1 MYLYQPCLL
10 TMTLYA
16 WAFDTDKGKGHWL
29 RLLFPLVVLAVS
41 EWELTYTCLWLYPAA
56 LLLPVLF
63 LWRKP
68 KMVAWAEVLTAA
80 LFGGLLCWKIGD
92 LWPLLP
98 ALMLLSVALMLA
110 PIYLLCRSREDRL
123 LAFAFGGLV
132 YELFFCLREYMLF
145 SFCVIRL
152 GSREALSLGTAA
164 VCASLLLEQVRLYL
178 PVRRNHTVSIG
189 N

>member
-10 TMTLYA
+10 TMALYA
-16 WAFDTDKGKGHWL
+16 WAFDTAEQKGHYY
-29 RLLFPLVVLAVS
+29 RLLLPLVVLAVS
-41 EWELTYTCLWLYPAA
+41 EWELTYTHLWLYPAA

-68 KMVAWAEVLTAA
+68 QTIAWDEVLTAA
-80 LFGGLLCWKIGD
+80 LFGGLLCWKIGE

-98 ALMLLSVALMLA
+98 ALMHLSVALILV
-110 PIYLLCRSREDRL
+110 PVCLLCRNRKDRL
-123 LAFAFGGLV
+123 LACALSGLF

-145 SFCVIRL
+145 SFCVIRF
-152 GSREALSLGTAA
+152 GSRQALSLSTAA
-164 VCASLLLEQVRLYL
+164 ICADLLLEQVRLCL
-178 PVRRNHTVSIG
+178 LARRNHTVSIG